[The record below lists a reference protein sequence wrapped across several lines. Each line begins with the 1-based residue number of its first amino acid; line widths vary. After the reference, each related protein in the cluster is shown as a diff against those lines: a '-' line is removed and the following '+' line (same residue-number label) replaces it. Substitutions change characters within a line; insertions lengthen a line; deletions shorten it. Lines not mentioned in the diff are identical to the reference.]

1 MRKNTVLA
9 YKVAF
14 TVFVVVFIL
23 IVFFQQFY
31 KSEENTIYDEKRMKN
46 PLSGASIISSIF
58 LQALIPALVSFMFI
72 DGSIKATTLIVFVSS
87 VIFIMLY
94 QQYYND
100 REDTIMDE
108 QFGKKPS
115 STVKTFSLIFAQAIL
130 VTILIVMAKIV
141 YFPKKRK
148 DKIYPGERVTSGGYP
163 GLSLEDAAAER
174 RALTKLGLSSLI
186 DENDL

>member
-31 KSEENTIYDEKRMKN
+31 KSEKNTIYDERIKK
-46 PLSGASIISSIF
+46 PLSGVSIIIGSIF
-58 LQALIPALVSFMFI
+58 LQAFIPALVSFMFI
-72 DGSIKATTLIVFVSS
+72 DGSVKATILIVFLSAVL
-87 VIFIMLY
+87 FIMTF
-94 QQYYND
+94 QQNYGD
-100 REDTIMDE
+100 KKDTIMDE
-108 QFGKKPS
+108 QFGKNPS
-115 STVKTFSLIFAQAIL
+115 STVKTLSLIFAQAIL

-141 YFPKKRK
+141 SFPKKRK
-148 DKIYPGERVTSGGYP
+148 ERIYPDERVTSGGYP

-174 RALTKLGLSSLI
+174 RALAKLGL
-186 DENDL
+186 E